1 MCLKTV
7 KRLLIM
13 TMLLILAGCEQAQ
26 EAGDDA
32 ARELTGSNMLQQK
45 KAVERQL
52 QSIEHHQADRLK
64 EIE

>member
-1 MCLKTV
+1 MDLKTI
-7 KRLLIM
+7 KLLLTM

-26 EAGDDA
+26 EVGDDT

-45 KAVERQL
+45 KTVERQL